1 MAFAFGVSRVAV
13 VAAVVVVPALVP
25 SAAGGAPDAG
35 RAVRLSSLATASG
48 EQLVSAS
55 GLIDP
60 APTGGTTPT
69 PVRSVPSESDVSAA
83 QDAAAAA
90 AKEAADIKAD

>member
-55 GLIDP
+55 GLLTDP

-83 QDAAAAA
+83 QDAAAA
-90 AKEAADIKAD
+90 EAM